1 MAGTPLSKRLSV
13 AERRRLAIE
22 MKLRGMTWQAIADS
36 LGYRGGR
43 AAVAV
48 DVNRALEHIIK
59 EPATELV
66 NQEVARLDRMLEG
79 LYPKATK
86 GDARA
91 ADTVLRLMERRAKY
105 LGLDKLPPST
115 EVAVADGRVIIQF
128 ASPPIDGSPAAAP
141 TIVELQPDE

>member
-1 MAGTPLSKRLSV
+1 MAGTPLSQRLSV

-22 MKLRGMTWQAIADS
+22 MRLRGMTWAAIADA
-36 LGYRGGR
+36 LHYKGGK

-48 DVNRALEHIIK
+48 DVNRALEHIVK
-59 EPATELV
+59 EPAAELV
-66 NQEVARLDRMLEG
+66 NQEVARLDRLLEG
-79 LYPKATK
+79 LWAKGTK

-91 ADTVLRLMERRAKY
+91 VDTILRLMERRAKY

-128 ASPPIDGSPAAAP
+128 ASPPLDPTAAAP
-141 TIVELQPDE
+141 VIVDLEPDA